1 MTRPAR
7 LLWKIGLALALGGC
21 AAPDTSRLAPAR
33 DSALV
38 AEGVR
43 FRAANLTF
51 RFTDDAGGEN
61 RIASIVVT
69 DRTVLIHKNDKV
81 GIEITPASR
90 RVYQVNREAERV
102 RITAGSGRG
111 REVWSFV
118 PPSDA
123 PGWTDAI
130 RAVIRNS
137 AGAR

>member
-1 MTRPAR
+1 MIR
-7 LLWKIGLALALGGC
+7 LVAWIGLVLAV
-21 AAPDTSRLAPAR
+21 AACGASDTSRLAPAR

-38 AEGVR
+38 AEGIR
-43 FRAANLTF
+43 FREANLTF
-51 RFTDDAGGEN
+51 RYTDDAGWEN

-81 GIEITPASR
+81 GIEITPNSR

-118 PPSDA
+118 PPTDA
-123 PGWTDAI
+123 PGWTEAI
-130 RAVIRNS
+130 RAVIKNS

>member
-1 MTRPAR
+1 MIR
-7 LLWKIGLALALGGC
+7 LVGWIGLVLAV
-21 AAPDTSRLAPAR
+21 AACGASDTSRLAPGR
-33 DSALV
+33 DSALA
-38 AEGVR
+38 AEGIR
-43 FRAANLTF
+43 YREANLTF
-51 RFTDDAGGEN
+51 RYTDDAGWEN

-102 RITAGSGRG
+102 RITAGSDRG

-118 PPSDA
+118 PPTDA
-123 PGWTDAI
+123 PGWTEAI
-130 RAVIRNS
+130 RAVIKNS